1 MSTGRSIDQ
10 YEVLSPWADADSK
23 PKKGITPRV
32 TNLEGKTIGLFE
44 NQKVS
49 AKPILNA
56 VEEKLKE
63 RFPTCKFSRYVAPP
77 DTGPGAVSSKEP
89 TAGKEQ
95 IASKYKD
102 KFEEWLK
109 GVDTVVAAVG
119 D

>member
-1 MSTGRSIDQ
+1 MNTGKTYNK
-10 YEVLSPWADADSK
+10 YEVLSPWSDADYK
-23 PKKGITPRV
+23 PKKGITSRV
-32 TNLEGKTIGLFE
+32 TDLEAKTIGLFE
-44 NQKVS
+44 NHKVS
-49 AKPILNA
+49 AKPILSA

-63 RFPTCKFSRYVAPP
+63 RFPTCKFSRYVSPP

-95 IASKYKD
+95 IASKYKE

>member
-1 MSTGRSIDQ
+1 MNTGKANDQ
-10 YEVLSPWADADSK
+10 YEVLSPWAEADAI

-44 NQKVS
+44 NHKVS

-56 VEEKLKE
+56 VEQQLKE
-63 RFPTCKFSRYVAPP
+63 RYPTCKFSRYVSPA

-89 TAGKEQ
+89 VAGKEQ

-102 KFEEWLK
+102 KFEEWLR

>member
-1 MSTGRSIDQ
+1 MIAGKENHQ
-10 YEVLSPWADADSK
+10 YEVLSPWADADSI

-49 AKPILNA
+49 AKPILTA
-56 VEEKLKE
+56 VEEMLKE
-63 RFPTCKFSRYVAPP
+63 RYPTCKFSWYVAPP
-77 DTGPGAVSSKEP
+77 DTGPGAISPKEP

-102 KFEEWLK
+102 KFEEWLR